1 MFLVSRKLKLSMA
14 VVNYGKAITSNFM
27 TSVNIQHKE
36 KKYGTKYCKIL
47 QKCLFFPQIINLPT
61 NHNCSFPNERTQGRR
76 KVGGWEAGVLLV
88 WGDFA

>member
-47 QKCLFFPQIINLPT
+47 QKCLFFP
-61 NHNCSFPNERTQGRR
+61 R
-76 KVGGWEAGVLLV
+76 
-88 WGDFA
+88 